1 MLKQT
6 GIYISRNLTN
16 IGNTYLTLEKYK
28 LAEEYYK
35 EANLVSLEI
44 DYQIGICNTYR
55 GLAASLFFQKKY
67 DEALKNALKSKEL
80 ADKLKLMLYKRDINQ
95 LLADIYKS
103 KGDYKNALISHQEYK
118 LLSDSIFNKE
128 SIEKI
133 TQIEY
138 EYKYKQAI
146 DSANI
151 RELKLTKTVLST
163 AKDLE
168 KTQRNY
174 LWAIIGVLL
183 ISIISGAAIF
193 YQKLNNAKAITQNA
207 IVEQKLLRSQMTPH
221 FIFNSLA
228 VLQGMILNKE
238 EGKSVSYLSKFSKL
252 LRLTLE
258 NSRDK
263 MVLLSKELEALENY
277 IQLQTLESDQIN
289 FSITLA
295 EGIDPSTLKIPPML
309 IQPFVENAVEHA
321 FKNNPKNRGI
331 SLNLSFQNADLTC
344 TIMDNGVGIDAQAQT
359 KNSTKTSLSTVINK
373 ERLQFL
379 SKEFKMMGSLQIEDR
394 KKYGEQGTIVT
405 LVLPYQ
411 LETPVYNEDK

>member
-1 MLKQT
+1 
-6 GIYISRNLTN
+6 
-16 IGNTYLTLEKYK
+16 
-28 LAEEYYK
+28 
-35 EANLVSLEI
+35 
-44 DYQIGICNTYR
+44 
-55 GLAASLFFQKKY
+55 
-67 DEALKNALKSKEL
+67 
-80 ADKLKLMLYKRDINQ
+80 
-95 LLADIYKS
+95 
-103 KGDYKNALISHQEYK
+103 
-118 LLSDSIFNKE
+118 
-128 SIEKI
+128 
-133 TQIEY
+133 
-138 EYKYKQAI
+138 
-146 DSANI
+146 
-151 RELKLTKTVLST
+151 
-163 AKDLE
+163 
-168 KTQRNY
+168 
-174 LWAIIGVLL
+174 
-183 ISIISGAAIF
+183 
-193 YQKLNNAKAITQNA
+193 
-207 IVEQKLLRSQMTPH
+207 MTPH

-321 FKNNPKNRGI
+321 FKNNPKNREI
-331 SLNLSFQNADLTC
+331 SLNLSFQKADLTC

-379 SKEFKMMGSLQIEDR
+379 SKDFKKNGSITIEDR
-394 KKYGEQGTIVT
+394 KKYDEKGTLVT
-405 LVLPYQ
+405 LIIPYQ
-411 LETPVYNEDK
+411 KADTL